1 MKLELNFKLEA
12 SLISVFSRYI
22 NEKGSITVNTV
33 LIRDLHWYFKISDL
47 QEVMRKGRVCSIVYI
62 EGRQV
67 T

>member
-1 MKLELNFKLEA
+1 MKLQLNFKLEA
-12 SLISVFSRYI
+12 SLISVFSLYI
-22 NEKGSITVNTV
+22 YEKGSITVVTV

-47 QEVMRKGRVCSIVYI
+47 QEVMRKGRVWSIVYI

>member
-1 MKLELNFKLEA
+1 M
-12 SLISVFSRYI
+12 S
-22 NEKGSITVNTV
+22 TV